1 MPLRGLHQAILGTP
15 FVYDHVR
22 PRVVGGIDMSSV
34 YRRLEGEASR
44 RVLDVGC
51 GTGDALRYLAPAEA
65 YLGVDTDAR
74 AIAVARARHG
84 QKPGVR
90 FDARELSPADVRDL
104 DPTGVV
110 LAGVLH
116 HLDNGTARDVLGL
129 VREAPSLRRVVTSD
143 ILFVPGRPF
152 NNVMAMMD
160 RGRHCRSEDGYA
172 AAARSAGFEVVRAD
186 VMRSHPSSGRVFYFV
201 MELEAKAGTP

>member
-22 PRVVGGIDMSSV
+22 PRVVGGIDMSGV
-34 YRRLEGEASR
+34 YRRLEGEAAA

-51 GTGDALRYLAPAEA
+51 GTGDALRYLSPGEA

-74 AIAVARARHG
+74 AVAVARARHG

-90 FDARELSPADVRDL
+90 FEARELAPADVRTL

-116 HLDNGTARDVLGL
+116 HLDNTTARSVLEL

-172 AAARSAGFEVVRAD
+172 STARAAGFDVVRAD
-186 VMRSHPSSGRVFYFV
+186 VVRSHPSRGRVFYFV
-201 MELEAKAGTP
+201 MELEAKGAS